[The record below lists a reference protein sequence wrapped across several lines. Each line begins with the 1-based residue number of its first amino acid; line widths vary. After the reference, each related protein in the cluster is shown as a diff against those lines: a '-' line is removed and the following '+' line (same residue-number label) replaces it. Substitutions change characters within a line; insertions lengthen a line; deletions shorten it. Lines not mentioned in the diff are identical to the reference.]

1 MVIYLLKYIVL
12 LNSVRKLLKMFIFI
26 KMKYKITHH
35 IPSSKRLQNINDDD
49 DEDVDVDIHLR
60 KYFIKCQYMK
70 WLNDKEF
77 DKYIISFGLDKF
89 EDWYTD
95 NCEFG
100 YDVFDIYFFNILNE
114 YNQHLI
120 INNITR
126 QYIYNKLSTKSLK
139 KYRSCAVHYLQYKSL
154 IFVIKCVNTI
164 LKSYLCNSNKRL
176 THNTKIQIIERAMRQ
191 HAAIIIQRYWKHFT
205 SCPEYKICRM
215 RLLNE
220 YNQLKND
227 L

>member
-1 MVIYLLKYIVL
+1 MKYI
-12 LNSVRKLLKMFIFI
+12 
-26 KMKYKITHH
+26 ITHH
-35 IPSSKRLQNINDDD
+35 IPSPKRLQHMIDINDNN
-49 DEDVDVDIHLR
+49 DEDVDVNLR

-89 EDWYTD
+89 EEWYTD
-95 NCEFG
+95 DCEFS
-100 YDVFDIYFFNILNE
+100 YDVFNLHFFNTLNE

-120 INNITR
+120 INNIIR

-139 KYRSCAVHYLQYKSL
+139 KYRTCAVHYLQYKNL

-164 LKSYLCNSNKRL
+164 VKSYLDNKNKRL
-176 THNTKIQIIERAMRQ
+176 TQCKKLQIIDNAMRH
-191 HAAIIIQRYWKHFT
+191 HAAATIQRYWKHSI
-205 SCPEYKICRM
+205 SCPDYKICRM
-215 RLLNE
+215 RLLHE
-220 YNQLKND
+220 YNQLN